1 MEGAM
6 QASLTF
12 PKVLGQC
19 MSGGPRD
26 GSDEQLIERTAAGD
40 RHAMDA
46 LYRRHHLRVYR
57 FLLRLIRD
65 AANAED
71 LTSDVFI
78 DVWKQAGRFEGR
90 SQVTTWML
98 TIARHK
104 AFRALR
110 RRVNDPLDDEM
121 LASIPD
127 DADGADVV
135 IEKQRQ
141 SSALQQGLIQLSPA
155 HREVIDLV
163 YYHGR
168 SIAEVAEITD
178 APQATV
184 KTRMHYARKRLA
196 ELVAA
201 QGLDAAA

>member
-1 MEGAM
+1 M

-12 PKVLGQC
+12 PKLLGQC
-19 MSGGPRD
+19 VSGGPRE
-26 GSDEQLIERTAAGD
+26 GSDEQLIGRIAAGD
-40 RHAMDA
+40 RRAMDA
-46 LYRRHHLRVYR
+46 LYRRHHVRVYR
-57 FLLRLIRD
+57 FLLRLTRD

-110 RRVNDPLDDEM
+110 QRVNDPLDDEM
-121 LASIPD
+121 LANIPD

-135 IEKQRQ
+135 LEKQRQ
-141 SSALQQGLIQLSPA
+141 SSALQQGLMQLSPA

-168 SIAEVAEITD
+168 SIAEVAQITD